1 MNNNNTRA
9 MVEGAIFASITVLI
23 GLISFY
29 IPFLFVISYFWAIP
43 TIVISYRHGFKI
55 SFISGLSAAL
65 IIAMFQGPI
74 SGINTFVMTLVPGMF
89 LGYFMKKFKKQQN
102 LILASMAVTV
112 LCTVIAFSLGAVI
125 AGMNPLQMADRTVT
139 AFMQQYTVAME
150 SAKQTYAA
158 FGITEDQLKS
168 MPDPKEMVELMK
180 KLIAVLLMVGG
191 VGSTI
196 FNFWITKK
204 LLHRMKIEIPDLEP
218 ITHWHLSMNGL
229 MVVSGAIVFIL
240 VSLYCF
246 KDNALLMDLSLNM
259 ATALLLWFW
268 FLGVAT
274 VCFFLN
280 RATMPKAFKVL
291 IVLLTAIPLVNIY
304 ALVGYIE
311 AAFDFRKLRPEIIV
325 RK

>member
-29 IPFLFVISYFWAIP
+29 IPFLFVLSYFWAIP
-43 TIVISYRHGFKI
+43 TIIISYRHGFKI
-55 SFISGLSAAL
+55 SFISGLSAAI
-65 IIAMFQGPI
+65 IIAMFQGPV
-74 SGINTFVMTLVPGMF
+74 SGINTFVITLVPGMF
-89 LGYFMKKFKKQQN
+89 LGFFMKKFKKQQN

-112 LCTVIAFSLGAVI
+112 ICTIIAFSLGAVI
-125 AGMNPLQMADRTVT
+125 AGVNPIQMADRTVT
-139 AFMQQYTVAME
+139 AFMQQYNLAME
-150 SAKQTYAA
+150 SAKHTYAVM
-158 FGITEDQLKS
+158 GVTPDQLAKI
-168 MPDPKEMVELMK
+168 PDPKEVLELMK
-180 KLIAVLLMVGG
+180 KLVAVLLMVGG

-218 ITHWHLSMNGL
+218 ITHWHLSVTGL
-229 MVVSGAIVFIL
+229 MVVSGCIVFIL
-240 VSLYCF
+240 ISMYFF
-246 KDNALLMDLSLNM
+246 KDNMILMDLSLNM

-274 VCFFLN
+274 VSFFLN
-280 RATMPKAFKVL
+280 KVAMPKPIKVV
-291 IVLLTAIPLVNIY
+291 IVVVTAIPLVNIY

-311 AAFDFRKLRPEIIV
+311 AAFDFRKLRPEIII

>member
-1 MNNNNTRA
+1 MNNSNTKA

-29 IPFLFVISYFWAIP
+29 IPFLFVLSYFWAIP
-43 TIVISYRHGFKI
+43 TIIISYRHGFKI
-55 SFISGLSAAL
+55 SFISGLSASI
-65 IIAMFQGPI
+65 IIAMFLGPV

-89 LGYFMKKFKKQQN
+89 LGFFMKKFKKQQN

-112 LCTVIAFSLGAVI
+112 LCTVIAFSLGAMI
-125 AGMNPLQMADRTVT
+125 AGVNPAQMADRSIT
-139 AFMQQYTVAME
+139 AIMQQYTVAMD
-150 SAKQTYAA
+150 SAKQTYATL
-158 FGITEDQLKS
+158 GITEEQLRQ
-168 MPDPKEMVELMK
+168 MPDPKQVVELMK
-180 KLIAVLLMVGG
+180 KLIVVLLMVGG

-229 MVVSGAIVFIL
+229 MVVSGAIVFVL

-246 KDNALLMDLSLNM
+246 PNVTVLMDLSLNM

-274 VCFFLN
+274 VSFFLN
-280 RATMPKAFKVL
+280 KVTMPKAFKILL
-291 IVLLTAIPLVNIY
+291 ILLTAIPLVNIY

-311 AAFDFRKLRPEIIV
+311 AAFDFRKLRPEIVI